1 MSLDGTPDV
10 SQIRFVDSD
19 RYKDVRDEPSMAS
32 SLASGARGGAM
43 GTVIPRHTRGG
54 KPKGLNTE
62 MDPNETVLI
71 DPGTPSAA
79 TKTLQELLRQPA
91 GLPTVHA
98 GKPVARPAR
107 TTPMPVKQAATR
119 AASGNGLS
127 RFRMTS
133 GAPAAAQAPVVGF
146 SGTSTGVQQGPPSR
160 FASAMPA
167 APVVKRPQFEVLFNI
182 EGFGD
187 FTAHYHDVL
196 VVPGFLVLIYDQRFT
211 DGMQWYPDANEMLI
225 NVTGH
230 PEVYKAF
237 KTGVKY
243 EYDKKVH
250 CVVMFNPDDVTML
263 EGDHG
268 EESDNYAGFDP
279 NA

>member
-19 RYKDVRDEPSMAS
+19 RYKDVRDEPGMAS

-43 GTVIPRHTRGG
+43 GTVIPRQRGG

-79 TKTLQELLRQPA
+79 RKTLQDLLRQPG
-91 GLPTVHA
+91 GLPTVHT

-107 TTPMPVKQAATR
+107 TTPVPVKQAAVR
-119 AASGNGLS
+119 PASSNGLS
-127 RFRMTS
+127 RFRMASGSPVIGQTPVMGSS
-133 GAPAAAQAPVVGF
+133 GAAQ
-146 SGTSTGVQQGPPSR
+146 GVQQGSR
-160 FASAMPA
+160 FASAVPA

-187 FTAHYHDVL
+187 FTAYYHDVL

-211 DGMQWYPDANEMLI
+211 DGMQWYPDASQMLV

-230 PEVYKAF
+230 PEVYTAL

-250 CVVMFNPDDVTML
+250 CVLMFNPELVTML
-263 EGDHG
+263 EGDDG
-268 EESDNYAGFDP
+268 EASDNYAGFDP